1 MNIYRENIL
10 EHYKNPENLGVLLK
24 PDIQVKEFNAL
35 CGDEIQI
42 EIKLEKNKIK
52 DAKFIGKGCAISQA
66 SADLL
71 INHIKGKKLNDIK
84 KITQE
89 DLLDLLGIK
98 LTPTRLNCA
107 LLPLLTLNKGL
118 KEYEK

>member
-10 EHYKNPENLGVLLK
+10 EHYKNPENSGVLFK
-24 PDIQVKEFNAL
+24 PDIQIKELNTL

-52 DAKFIGKGCAISQA
+52 EAKFIGKGCAISQA

-71 INHIKGKKLNDIK
+71 IGYIKNKKLNEIK
-84 KITQE
+84 KISQ
-89 DLLDLLGIK
+89 DDILKLLGIK

>member
-10 EHYKNPENLGVLLK
+10 DHYKNPENFGVLLN
-24 PDIQVKEFNAL
+24 PSIQSKENNPL

-42 EIKLEKNKIK
+42 EIKLEKNKVK
-52 DAKFIGKGCAISQA
+52 EAKFIGKGCAISQA
-66 SADLL
+66 STDLL
-71 INHIKGKKLNDIK
+71 INYIKNKSLNEIK

-89 DLLDLLGIK
+89 NILDLLEIK
-98 LTPTRLNCA
+98 LTPTRLKCA
-107 LLPLLTLNKGL
+107 LLSLNVLKNGI